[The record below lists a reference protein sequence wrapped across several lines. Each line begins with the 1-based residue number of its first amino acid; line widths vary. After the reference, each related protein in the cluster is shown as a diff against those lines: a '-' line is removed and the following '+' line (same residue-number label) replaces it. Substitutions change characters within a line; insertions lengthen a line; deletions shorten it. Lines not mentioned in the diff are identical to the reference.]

1 MTGQT
6 FQQCGIGKPSRN
18 VIIWMST
25 VLDTN
30 QGFMSVTEQNI
41 AKFRKRIREEVFVI
55 FLAAARC

>member
-1 MTGQT
+1 MTGQA
-6 FQQCGIGKPSRN
+6 FQQCGIGKPSRD
-18 VIIWMST
+18 VIIWMGT

-41 AKFRKRIREEVFVI
+41 ARFRKRKREEVFVI